1 MISKE
6 QKASGT
12 FVRYGEVNEQQD
24 YNVFSIRTFTTAC
37 TSYSMPQTSVS
48 LGISRKFLNVLFCS
62 VYKSQEASSS
72 SKEQFWIAFCC
83 SNSWNT
89 FIYSKITV
97 NDEILEARNIHREE
111 KTHNENVNIT

>member
-1 MISKE
+1 
-6 QKASGT
+6 
-12 FVRYGEVNEQQD
+12 
-24 YNVFSIRTFTTAC
+24 
-37 TSYSMPQTSVS
+37 MPQTSVS

-62 VYKSQEASSS
+62 VYKSKEASSS
-72 SKEQFWIAFCC
+72 SKEQFEMAFCC

-97 NDEILEARNIHREE
+97 NDEILEARNTYIAKK